1 MIKKINL
8 VLIGLFFFAIEN
20 IYAKNIVNVIDI
32 SQHTVVLRLVV
43 IYLVFLAIYGKRNF
57 AIGLSVFLGLAF
69 DIVNLEIIGIHLVLF
84 PSIVYLSTKLMRYLP
99 EYMAMV
105 SLICF
110 LSVILLEIA
119 SYFSYRL
126 IGLTQMDFLTFVEK
140 RLLYSMLLNFVIVL
154 VFSYPFAKISSK
166 WGNAEF

>member
-8 VLIGLFFFAIEN
+8 VLIGLFLFAFEN
-20 IYAKNIVNVIDI
+20 IFAKNIVNVVDI
-32 SQHTVVLRLVV
+32 SKHTIVLRLVM

-57 AIGLSVFLGLAF
+57 AIGLSIFLGLTF

-105 SLICF
+105 SLVCF
-110 LSVILLEIA
+110 LSVMLLEIA
-119 SYFSYRL
+119 SFFSYRL
-126 IGLTQMDFLTFVEK
+126 IGLTQMDFLIFLEK
-140 RLLYSMLLNFVIVL
+140 RLLYTMLLNFVLVL
-154 VFSYPFAKISSK
+154 ICSYPFAKLSSK
-166 WGNAEF
+166 WGYVEY

>member
-8 VLIGLFFFAIEN
+8 VLIGLFFFSIEN

-166 WGNAEF
+166 WGYAEF

>member
-8 VLIGLFFFAIEN
+8 VLIGLFFFSIEN